1 MHSQIKKQGRGG
13 FDLRP
18 YQDEALNRFREL
30 YDDGTNRQLLAAAVG
45 TGKTVVAA
53 HLPAWFPHLGRQGF
67 LWIVHR
73 EELAYQAAET
83 FKQCW
88 PNRSVGIEMADH
100 TASRHCDIVVASR
113 QTLAHPKSDRLQKFD
128 RQDDFGVIGIDEA
141 HHATRDSQYDLIC
154 NYFGVGSN
162 QDFPMSSGKKR
173 LLTGF
178 TATPNRHDGE
188 GLHHFFDEITKS
200 YDLRWGVEQGWL
212 VDITATRIDTD
223 TDISGVS
230 SRMGDFA
237 ASELEEAVDTHERN
251 EVIAKAFLEHG
262 GKKALAYTVGVD
274 QAHSLAHELNQH
286 GINAKALDAKTP
298 DDERKETVERF
309 KNGDLQVVS
318 NVGVLTEGFNA
329 PAADTILMARPTKSE
344 MLYNQILGRATRP
357 TVNLNGLSKSERLQR
372 INSSDKPHMR
382 IIDFVDAVGN
392 HEIVT
397 APSLFGLTQD
407 FDTKGESITHAIKH
421 IEAKERENPGKPFR
435 EAASLDEVE
444 IIAEQTSVWDIATS
458 TDEVPFDCDLMW
470 MQTGETRYELQVP
483 VEEDIRA
490 KTARLGVVPA
500 FAADDDLIRV
510 SAGEAVPAIRAFDEH
525 HLGCVDHRVV
535 AEIEVLHPCVLITAG
550 IGHVEGAV
558 LVPEIGEKVLG
569 QCILFGAIR
578 REGGGAVI
586 GAIAVEILQ
595 IHAVDARPGREGVAV
610 AAIGEETERDDAHL
624 GRAVALQHPVLHQN
638 VEVVALLV
646 GDRRV
651 DDAAARGAVV
661 VKAELNARHLREL
674 SGDAGE
680 PAETMFE

>member
-490 KTARLGVVPA
+490 KGKTYEDVNRSIYFILEQDRIGRWTITERHVPVYRKRGEIYPPKNRSGTAGTALQDAVVRVEDYVTESYPDSLSLIKQDMDWHKDPVSEGQIGYLQTLGVTIPEGK
-500 FAADDDLIRV
+500 DLTK
-510 SAGEAVPAIRAFDEH
+510 GEASR
-525 HLGCVDHRVV
+525 
-535 AEIEVLHPCVLITAG
+535 LIS
-550 IGHVEGAV
+550 
-558 LVPEIGEKVLG
+558 
-569 QCILFGAIR
+569 
-578 REGGGAVI
+578 
-586 GAIAVEILQ
+586 
-595 IHAVDARPGREGVAV
+595 
-610 AAIGEETERDDAHL
+610 AA
-624 GRAVALQHPVLHQN
+624 
-638 VEVVALLV
+638 
-646 GDRRV
+646 
-651 DDAAARGAVV
+651 
-661 VKAELNARHLREL
+661 KAERH
-674 SGDAGE
+674 
-680 PAETMFE
+680 T